1 MELFK
6 HFNNIS
12 PKNIQM
18 TERHLKR
25 QSKLIMKRNAKQN
38 PMRYNIESI
47 RLATIKQT
55 NNNKYSK
62 QFRKLKPLCI
72 VGGKKW

>member
-1 MELFK
+1 
-6 HFNNIS
+6 
-12 PKNIQM
+12 
-18 TERHLKR
+18 
-25 QSKLIMKRNAKQN
+25 MKRNAKQN
-38 PMRYNIESI
+38 PMRCNVESI

-72 VGGKKW
+72 VGGKNGEVTMKNSMDVSKHNNGITI